1 MKRDEEPPTE
11 DIALDAF
18 ERFCDLD
25 IVVANDLAV
34 AAVEGDASVLDLCDH
49 AEAVILILE
58 YPTLVVERGVSEGGK
73 HRLQAFWQCGGPGHY
88 DALPSMTFRNVTE

>member
-34 AAVEGDASVLDLCDH
+34 AAVEDDASVLDLCDH
-49 AEAVILILE
+49 AEAVILMLE
-58 YPTLVVERGVSEGGK
+58 YPTLVVERGV
-73 HRLQAFWQCGGPGHY
+73 R
-88 DALPSMTFRNVTE
+88 